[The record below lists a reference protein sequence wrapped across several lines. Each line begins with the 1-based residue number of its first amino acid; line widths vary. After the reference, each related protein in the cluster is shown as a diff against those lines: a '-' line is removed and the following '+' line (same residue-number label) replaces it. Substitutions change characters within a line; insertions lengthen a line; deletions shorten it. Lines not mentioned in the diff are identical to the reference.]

1 MKILA
6 LADFG
11 ADVFSES
18 GKILAGGN
26 SLNLAVNCAKAGAE
40 IFVCGNI
47 GKDKYGEIIKRAMD
61 KHKINRER
69 IYEVDGQ
76 TASTV
81 IHIGADGGRHFKEDA
96 WIAGVWADYK
106 ISARDKLFARN
117 MDAVATTIH
126 EPDFENILDIKSD
139 AVLLSVDFHD
149 EKINPQW
156 ERYFSKTDLFFI
168 SAKSQ
173 NSKDFRKQ
181 LKEWSEKYQ
190 TVFSATLGEYGSI
203 AYKNGV
209 EFNCPVVKVEKI
221 IDSTG
226 CGDSYQA
233 GFILEYLKNKD
244 VLSAMKNGSK
254 FASETLSFIG
264 GF

>member
-1 MKILA
+1 VKILA

-11 ADVFSES
+11 VDVFPES

-40 IFVCGNI
+40 AFVCGNI
-47 GKDKYGEIIKRAMD
+47 GKDKYGEIIKQAMD
-61 KHKINRER
+61 KYKINREK
-69 IYEVDGQ
+69 IYEVEGQ

-81 IHIGADGGRHFKEDA
+81 IHIDAGGDRYFKEGA
-96 WIAGVWADYK
+96 WTAGVWADYK

-117 MDAVATTIH
+117 MDAAATTIH
-126 EPDFENILDIKSD
+126 EPDFENILNVKSG
-139 AVLLSVDFHD
+139 ALLLSVDFHD
-149 EKINPQW
+149 EKINPKW

-168 SAKSQ
+168 SGKNQ

-190 TVFSATLGEYGSI
+190 TVFIATLGENGSI
-203 AYKNGV
+203 AYKSGV
-209 EFNCPVVKVEKI
+209 EFICPAVKVEKV
-221 IDSTG
+221 IDTTG

-233 GFILEYLKNKD
+233 GFILEYLKNKN
-244 VLSAMKNGSK
+244 VLSAMQNGSK
-254 FASETLSFIG
+254 LAAETLSFIG